1 MRSKFVPWR
10 LLAKVFCRLIIII
23 IIIINNNNFY
33 LYSAVYPDI
42 KPVQRRLKYN
52 ICKT

>member
-1 MRSKFVPWR
+1 MYLEKDIFSSRSFEKTAPGTSPKACF
-10 LLAKVFCRLIIII
+10 
-23 IIIINNNNFY
+23 NNNNFY

-42 KPVQRRLKYN
+42 KPVQRLLKYN